1 MSEVLI
7 KRKTIKCPICGETCK
22 PNKKNAKRGYYRGIY
37 LTTCPACGFD
47 IIIKADDIDWETEQ

>member
-1 MSEVLI
+1 MEN
-7 KRKTIKCPICGETCK
+7 KQIKCPICGEICK